1 MLHTSHALLA
11 VRRRLLAAARAA
23 APSVALV
30 AMLGSAAHAQTYY
43 VDALSSTCNNAG
55 AGTEAQPYCTIGA
68 AMAAHKG
75 AGITIIVK
83 PGVYR
88 EQVTVPASGI
98 SGSPFVFQASG
109 PGVVIDGSDD
119 FSNTSLWAV
128 SSGSEYAAASV
139 TWTPTQVFVDG
150 VRLAATTNALG
161 TMPANTFQWVSGTG
175 LVVNVGG
182 GNPGTHTVLVAHRS
196 YGFNLSTK
204 SFVTIDGFQIAR
216 TNDRGI
222 NMQNPCNDLTIS
234 NNTVS
239 FAGSYGIQTV
249 NGQRITITGNTV
261 SDNNFHGIGL
271 TAGASACVVS
281 NNESFRNAKPGT
293 RVANGIYLFGAVGN
307 TVSGNRLHDN
317 QDTGLQFSG
326 AANNNVSS
334 NNRSYNNG
342 DHGYDHLASTGMVHV
357 NDLAYH
363 NFLDGFS
370 FEGDAPG
377 CQLHNCIATE
387 NGEYDLWVDSTSAV
401 SFVSDYNLFW
411 NSTATVPVRY
421 ISTTY
426 ATVAGYAAAS
436 GEDGH
441 SKQADPKFV
450 NAGAADFHLLA
461 GSPAIDAA
469 MSGTANWPATDA
481 AGGVRLDDSR
491 TANTGVGPVT
501 YADLGPLEFIP
512 PLVDHAPVV
521 TAPGTVKGAPDS
533 LVTFTVAATDSD
545 GDAITSLTMVVVKM
559 PANSGATFTPNANNT
574 GGKFSWKPTAKMAG
588 NYSVKFVATNALTG
602 SATTALQIKAPS
614 GKKRAGAGDDP
625 VDPTQP
631 PVVAM
636 SQGWPNPS
644 TSAVRFALDLPQ
656 ASDVDLS
663 VYDMQGRRVYQ
674 ESQSLPAGRS
684 SVSWSGLNTSRQR
697 VGTGMYFV
705 RAQVGSVV
713 MVRRVVRF

>member
-1 MLHTSHALLA
+1 M
-11 VRRRLLAAARAA
+11 
-23 APSVALV
+23 
-30 AMLGSAAHAQTYY
+30 
-43 VDALSSTCNNAG
+43 
-55 AGTEAQPYCTIGA
+55 
-68 AMAAHKG
+68 
-75 AGITIIVK
+75 
-83 PGVYR
+83 
-88 EQVTVPASGI
+88 
-98 SGSPFVFQASG
+98 
-109 PGVVIDGSDD
+109 
-119 FSNTSLWAV
+119 
-128 SSGSEYAAASV
+128 
-139 TWTPTQVFVDG
+139 
-150 VRLAATTNALG
+150 
-161 TMPANTFQWVSGTG
+161 
-175 LVVNVGG
+175 
-182 GNPGTHTVLVAHRS
+182 
-196 YGFNLSTK
+196 
-204 SFVTIDGFQIAR
+204 SF
-216 TNDRGI
+216 
-222 NMQNPCNDLTIS
+222 
-234 NNTVS
+234 
-239 FAGSYGIQTV
+239 
-249 NGQRITITGNTV
+249 
-261 SDNNFHGIGL
+261 
-271 TAGASACVVS
+271 
-281 NNESFRNAKPGT
+281 
-293 RVANGIYLFGAVGN
+293 
-307 TVSGNRLHDN
+307 
-317 QDTGLQFSG
+317 
-326 AANNNVSS
+326 

-342 DHGYDHLASTGMVHV
+342 DHGYDHLASAGMVHV

-411 NSTATVPVRY
+411 NSTSTVPVRY

-426 ATVAGYAAAS
+426 ATVADYAAAS

-481 AGGVRLDDSR
+481 AGGVRLDDPR
-491 TANTGVGPVT
+491 TANTGVGPVA

-559 PANSGATFTPNANNT
+559 PAKSGATFTPNANNT
-574 GGKFSWKPTAKMAG
+574 GGTFSWKPTAKMAG

-631 PVVAM
+631 PVIAM

-644 TSAVRFALDLPQ
+644 ASAVRFALDLPQ